1 MHCKHCFRQLPDGAR
16 FCKYCGQPVAAQPQP
31 GQNQKRNPQPQQNY
45 PQQGYGQP
53 QNYPQQGGRQ
63 QSPQQNRGQ
72 QGYVQPQQGY
82 PQQQGYP
89 EQTYPQQGNGQQQ
102 GYPHQGYDQ
111 QGYSQQGYGQQQ
123 GYPQQGY
130 EQQQNY
136 PQQGY
141 PQQGYPQQGY
151 AQQQN
156 YQQQGYGQPPAGE
169 NVPPRKLSLMAQ
181 IKAGVM
187 DIIRHPAKLLPTIIL
202 SVIWMVISYLMAM
215 GKDTAVVKWINT
227 LTYASGGMYG
237 GSLGAAGGIFGKA
250 VFAAVL
256 NTIVLSLWAG
266 KNPFARDANGQSL
279 MTKATN
285 KGMAKVAPFVIGLGV
300 SLVLYYFFNV
310 TSSTKNVMVGVMA
323 AIGTIQAAQSSHGI
337 IFSTVLFIIEKVSGG
352 RTPSSSA
359 VRNSLMGATAG
370 FAICV
375 PLTYLRQ
382 PLMIVAAGSAVLML
396 GILLAVLGQQKKPAQ
411 A

>member
-1 MHCKHCFRQLPDGAR
+1 MYCKNCFRQLPDGAR
-16 FCKYCGQPVAAQPQP
+16 FCKYCGQPVTAQPLP
-31 GQNQKRNPQPQQNY
+31 GQNQKRNQQPQ
-45 PQQGYGQP
+45 

-63 QSPQQNRGQ
+63 QYPKQNRGQ
-72 QGYVQPQQGY
+72 QGYAQPQQGY
-82 PQQQGYP
+82 PPQGGGY
-89 EQTYPQQGNGQQQ
+89 QDYPQQGYGQQQ
-102 GYPHQGYDQ
+102 NYPQ
-111 QGYSQQGYGQQQ
+111 QGYVQQQ

-130 EQQQNY
+130 AKQQY
-136 PQQGY
+136 
-141 PQQGYPQQGY
+141 
-151 AQQQN
+151 
-156 YQQQGYGQPPAGE
+156 YQQQGYGQPLAGE

-181 IKAGVM
+181 VKAGVM
-187 DIIRHPAKLLPTIIL
+187 DIIHHPAKLLPTIIL

-215 GKDTAVVKWINT
+215 GKDLAVVKWLNT

-310 TSSTKNVMVGVMA
+310 TSSTNNVMVGVMA

>member
-1 MHCKHCFRQLPDGAR
+1 MPDGAR
-16 FCKYCGQPVAAQPQP
+16 FCKYCGQPVEAQPQP

-89 EQTYPQQGNGQQQ
+89 EQNYPQQSYGQQQ
-102 GYPHQGYDQ
+102 GYPQQGYDQ

-123 GYPQQGY
+123 T
-130 EQQQNY
+130 Y

-382 PLMIVAAGSAVLML
+382 PLMIVAAGSAVLLL

>member
-1 MHCKHCFRQLPDGAR
+1 MPDGAR
-16 FCKYCGQPVAAQPQP
+16 FCKYCGQPVEAQPQP

-82 PQQQGYP
+82 PPQGGGY
-89 EQTYPQQGNGQQQ
+89 QDYPQQGYGQQQ
-102 GYPHQGYDQ
+102 GYPQQGYDQ

-123 GYPQQGY
+123 A
-130 EQQQNY
+130 Y

-141 PQQGYPQQGY
+141 PRQGY

-156 YQQQGYGQPPAGE
+156 YQQQSYSQPQQANPAGE
-169 NVPPRKLSLMAQ
+169 GAPPKKAPPLMAQ

-215 GKDTAVVKWINT
+215 GKDLAVVKWLNT

-310 TSSTKNVMVGVMA
+310 TSSTNNVMVGVMA

>member
-1 MHCKHCFRQLPDGAR
+1 MHCKHCFRQLSDGAR
-16 FCKYCGQPVAAQPQP
+16 FCKYCGQPVEGPAQS
-31 GQNQKRNPQPQQNY
+31 GQT
-45 PQQGYGQP
+45 QQGYGRQP
-53 QNYPQQGGRQ
+53 QQPYPQQQGYPQQGG
-63 QSPQQNRGQ
+63 GQ
-72 QGYVQPQQGY
+72 QGYAQPQQGY

-89 EQTYPQQGNGQQQ
+89 EQNYP
-102 GYPHQGYDQ
+102 
-111 QGYSQQGYGQQQ
+111 QQGYGQQQ

-130 EQQQNY
+130 A
-136 PQQGY
+136 QQGY
-141 PQQGYPQQGY
+141 AQQQGYPQQGY

-285 KGMAKVAPFVIGLGV
+285 KGMAKVATFVIGLGV
-300 SLVLYYFFNV
+300 SLVRYYFFNV
-310 TSSTKNVMVGVMA
+310 TSSTNNVMVGVMA

>member
-1 MHCKHCFRQLPDGAR
+1 
-16 FCKYCGQPVAAQPQP
+16 
-31 GQNQKRNPQPQQNY
+31 
-45 PQQGYGQP
+45 
-53 QNYPQQGGRQ
+53 
-63 QSPQQNRGQ
+63 
-72 QGYVQPQQGY
+72 
-82 PQQQGYP
+82 
-89 EQTYPQQGNGQQQ
+89 
-102 GYPHQGYDQ
+102 
-111 QGYSQQGYGQQQ
+111 
-123 GYPQQGY
+123 
-130 EQQQNY
+130 
-136 PQQGY
+136 
-141 PQQGYPQQGY
+141 
-151 AQQQN
+151 
-156 YQQQGYGQPPAGE
+156 
-169 NVPPRKLSLMAQ
+169 MAQ

-237 GSLGAAGGIFGKA
+237 GSLGAAG
-250 VFAAVL
+250 
-256 NTIVLSLWAG
+256 AG

>member
-1 MHCKHCFRQLPDGAR
+1 MTGYDNNAAGTWVCTCGKANRGKFCATCGAPRPAAPVPSPARQAGWLCSCGAVNKGK
-16 FCKYCGQPVAAQPQP
+16 FCATCGAPRPAANTQQVYAQPAQP
-31 GQNQKRNPQPQQNY
+31 Y
-45 PQQGYGQP
+45 P
-53 QNYPQQGGRQ
+53 
-63 QSPQQNRGQ
+63 
-72 QGYVQPQQGY
+72 
-82 PQQQGYP
+82 
-89 EQTYPQQGNGQQQ
+89 
-102 GYPHQGYDQ
+102 
-111 QGYSQQGYGQQQ
+111 QQQ

-130 EQQQNY
+130 AQQGYGQQQQ
-136 PQQGY
+136 PY

-151 AQQQN
+151 AQPQQAN
-156 YQQQGYGQPPAGE
+156 
-169 NVPPRKLSLMAQ
+169 PPREGEAPKKAPSIIAQ
-181 IKAGVM
+181 VKAGVM

-215 GKDTAVVKWINT
+215 GKDLAVVKWLNT

-266 KNPFARDANGQSL
+266 KNPFAPDEKGQSL
-279 MTKATN
+279 MSKATN
-285 KGMAKVAPFVIGLGV
+285 KGMARVAPFIIGLGA

-352 RTPSSSA
+352 RSPSSSA

-382 PLMIVAAGSAVLML
+382 PLMIVAAGSAVFLL
-396 GILLAVLGQQKKPAQ
+396 GVLLAVLGQQKKTAK

>member
-1 MHCKHCFRQLPDGAR
+1 MYCKNCFRQLPDGAR

-45 PQQGYGQP
+45 PQQG
-53 QNYPQQGGRQ
+53 GRQ
-63 QSPQQNRGQ
+63 QYPQQNRGQ
-72 QGYVQPQQGY
+72 QGYGQPPQSY

-89 EQTYPQQGNGQQQ
+89 EQNYP
-102 GYPHQGYDQ
+102 
-111 QGYSQQGYGQQQ
+111 QQGYGQQQ
-123 GYPQQGY
+123 NYPPQGY
-130 EQQQNY
+130 GQ
-136 PQQGY
+136 QQGY

-156 YQQQGYGQPPAGE
+156 YQQQGYGQPPAGDA
-169 NVPPRKLSLMAQ
+169 PPKKAPPLMAQ

-215 GKDTAVVKWINT
+215 GKDLAVVKWLNT

-310 TSSTKNVMVGVMA
+310 TSSTNNVMVGVMA

>member
-89 EQTYPQQGNGQQQ
+89 EQNYP
-102 GYPHQGYDQ
+102 
-111 QGYSQQGYGQQQ
+111 QQGYGQQQ
-123 GYPQQGY
+123 GYPPQGGGYQDYPQQGY
-130 EQQQNY
+130 EQQ
-136 PQQGY
+136 PGY

-310 TSSTKNVMVGVMA
+310 TSSTNNVMVGVMA

>member
-1 MHCKHCFRQLPDGAR
+1 
-16 FCKYCGQPVAAQPQP
+16 
-31 GQNQKRNPQPQQNY
+31 
-45 PQQGYGQP
+45 
-53 QNYPQQGGRQ
+53 
-63 QSPQQNRGQ
+63 
-72 QGYVQPQQGY
+72 
-82 PQQQGYP
+82 
-89 EQTYPQQGNGQQQ
+89 
-102 GYPHQGYDQ
+102 
-111 QGYSQQGYGQQQ
+111 
-123 GYPQQGY
+123 
-130 EQQQNY
+130 
-136 PQQGY
+136 
-141 PQQGYPQQGY
+141 
-151 AQQQN
+151 
-156 YQQQGYGQPPAGE
+156 
-169 NVPPRKLSLMAQ
+169 MAQ

-310 TSSTKNVMVGVMA
+310 TSSTNNVMVGVMA
-323 AIGTIQAAQSSHGI
+323 AIGTIQAAQS
-337 IFSTVLFIIEKVSGG
+337 G

>member
-1 MHCKHCFRQLPDGAR
+1 MTGYNNNAAGTWTCACGRTNTGKFCATCGSPCPATPVPSPARQAGWVCSCGRTNTGKFCATCGAPR
-16 FCKYCGQPVAAQPQP
+16 PAANTQQVYAQPQ
-31 GQNQKRNPQPQQNY
+31 QSY
-45 PQQGYGQP
+45 P
-53 QNYPQQGGRQ
+53 
-63 QSPQQNRGQ
+63 
-72 QGYVQPQQGY
+72 
-82 PQQQGYP
+82 
-89 EQTYPQQGNGQQQ
+89 
-102 GYPHQGYDQ
+102 
-111 QGYSQQGYGQQQ
+111 QQQ

-130 EQQQNY
+130 AQQGYGQQQQ
-136 PQQGY
+136 PY

-151 AQQQN
+151 AQPQQAN
-156 YQQQGYGQPPAGE
+156 
-169 NVPPRKLSLMAQ
+169 PPREGEAPKKAPSIIAQ
-181 IKAGVM
+181 VKAGVM

-215 GKDTAVVKWINT
+215 GKDLAVVKWLNT

-266 KNPFARDANGQSL
+266 KNPFAPDEKGQSL
-279 MTKATN
+279 MSKATN
-285 KGMAKVAPFVIGLGV
+285 KGMARVAPFIIGLGV

-352 RTPSSSA
+352 RSPSSSA

-382 PLMIVAAGSAVLML
+382 PLMIVAAGSAVFLL
-396 GILLAVLGQQKKPAQ
+396 GVLLAVLGQQKKTAK

>member
-16 FCKYCGQPVAAQPQP
+16 FCKYCGQPVEAQPQP

-53 QNYPQQGGRQ
+53 RNYPQQGGRQ

-89 EQTYPQQGNGQQQ
+89 EQNYP
-102 GYPHQGYDQ
+102 
-111 QGYSQQGYGQQQ
+111 QQGYGQQQ
-123 GYPQQGY
+123 GYPPQGGGYQDYPQQGY

-169 NVPPRKLSLMAQ
+169 NVPPKKAPPLMAQ

-310 TSSTKNVMVGVMA
+310 TSSTNNVMVGVMA

-382 PLMIVAAGSAVLML
+382 PLMIVAAGSAVLLL

>member
-1 MHCKHCFRQLPDGAR
+1 MHCKNCFRQLPDGAR
-16 FCKYCGQPVAAQPQP
+16 FCKYCGQPVAAQPQS

-89 EQTYPQQGNGQQQ
+89 EQNYP
-102 GYPHQGYDQ
+102 
-111 QGYSQQGYGQQQ
+111 QQGYGQQQ
-123 GYPQQGY
+123 GYPPQGGGYQDYPQQGY
-130 EQQQNY
+130 EQQ
-136 PQQGY
+136 PGY

-310 TSSTKNVMVGVMA
+310 TSSTNNVMVGVMA

>member
-1 MHCKHCFRQLPDGAR
+1 MYCKNCFRQLPDGAR

-31 GQNQKRNPQPQQNY
+31 GQNQKRNPQPQ
-45 PQQGYGQP
+45 
-53 QNYPQQGGRQ
+53 NYPQQGGRQ
-63 QSPQQNRGQ
+63 QYPQQNRGQ
-72 QGYVQPQQGY
+72 QGYAQPQQGY

-89 EQTYPQQGNGQQQ
+89 ENYP
-102 GYPHQGYDQ
+102 
-111 QGYSQQGYGQQQ
+111 QQGYGQQQ

-130 EQQQNY
+130 DQQGY
-136 PQQGY
+136 PQQGYGQQQGY
-141 PQQGYPQQGY
+141 PQQGYP
-151 AQQQN
+151 QQQN
-156 YQQQGYGQPPAGE
+156 YQQQGYGQPPAGDA
-169 NVPPRKLSLMAQ
+169 PPKKAPPLMAQ

-215 GKDTAVVKWINT
+215 GKDLAVVKWLNT

-310 TSSTKNVMVGVMA
+310 TSSTNNVMVGVMA